1 MVPAFDQEHEIEAN
15 IREIERRV
23 ADLGVTY
30 EIVVVSDGSS
40 DGTLEAA
47 SRAAGPSVRVTGYPE
62 NMGKGHALCVG
73 SGLARG
79 RYVAWCDSDLDLDP
93 ASLATFLE
101 ILRATDA
108 DIVVGSK
115 RHPDS
120 RVAYP
125 RHRRVASWMFQRLVH
140 ALFRLNVRDT
150 QVGMKLLTRPVVD
163 RVLPIVLV
171 KRFAVDL
178 EVLAVSRALGLDR
191 IVEAPI
197 ALNYQFTASGVNW
210 RAVGRALWD
219 TAAVFYRL
227 RIRRYYQKQAA
238 GQVMPGPTA
247 GVPET
252 TASERPA

>member
-47 SRAAGPSVRVTGYPE
+47 SRAAGPSVRVTGYAE

-73 SGLARG
+73 SSLARG

-108 DIVVGSK
+108 GELL
-115 RHPDS
+115 
-120 RVAYP
+120 P
-125 RHRRVASWMFQRLVH
+125 RIA
-140 ALFRLNVRDT
+140 ANRDFFECRFCPWA
-150 QVGMKLLTRPVVD
+150 GRCWG
-163 RVLPIVLV
+163 LP
-171 KRFAVDL
+171 A
-178 EVLAVSRALGLDR
+178 
-191 IVEAPI
+191 
-197 ALNYQFTASGVNW
+197 
-210 RAVGRALWD
+210 
-219 TAAVFYRL
+219 
-227 RIRRYYQKQAA
+227 
-238 GQVMPGPTA
+238 
-247 GVPET
+247 
-252 TASERPA
+252 